1 MLRKSV
7 IEELPDFQKV
17 KDENEILQDDDVG
30 DEVAETSLE
39 VLCNFNEEMKLLAMN
54 AFQLQE
60 LLTLSLEEND
70 ALLEWL
76 QSTES
81 ATLRIEE
88 GLTAVVD
95 NIDALGA
102 A

>member
-7 IEELPDFQKV
+7 IEELPNFQKV

-76 QSTES
+76 
-81 ATLRIEE
+81 
-88 GLTAVVD
+88 
-95 NIDALGA
+95 
-102 A
+102 